1 MKVPGQN
8 KYLCVTSIENGQ
20 KVAKYIIAQKFAVS
34 EMIDFEFLF
43 LSIITSIIIC
53 FLKIR

>member
-1 MKVPGQN
+1 MIITGKKMKVPGQN

-34 EMIDFEFLF
+34 EMIDFEFF
-43 LSIITSIIIC
+43 FS
-53 FLKIR
+53 FNNY